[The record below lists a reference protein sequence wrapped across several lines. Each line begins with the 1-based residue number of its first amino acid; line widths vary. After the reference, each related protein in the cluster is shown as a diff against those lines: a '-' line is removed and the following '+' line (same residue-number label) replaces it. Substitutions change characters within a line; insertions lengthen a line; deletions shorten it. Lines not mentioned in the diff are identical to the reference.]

1 MNWISMLIGDR
12 GMRVFLF
19 KIITGL
25 TIVAV
30 SSLSSYADSDSALTP
45 ESVHIQR
52 CSACHYVDGK
62 SASPEFPNI
71 AGQYE
76 SYLMKALK
84 LFKENKR
91 ESEAMELI
99 ASLHREQELVI
110 LANYYSKQKPAE
122 TPALATPDQT
132 QPSRGEQIFTA
143 ERIYGISCVDCHGQ
157 DAKGYLRKSP
167 RTRNVRAIP
176 SLAGQ
181 QPGYLKTVLQK
192 YTEIGSSDIHPGMC
206 AMRKAGK
213 TLSQSDVHALA
224 EYLSSK

>member
-1 MNWISMLIGDR
+1 
-12 GMRVFLF
+12 MRVFLF

-25 TIVAV
+25 AV
-30 SSLSSYADSDSALTP
+30 VTAISLPSYADSALTP

-52 CSACHYVDGK
+52 CSACHYVVGK
-62 SASPEFPNI
+62 SAGPEFPNI

-132 QPSRGEQIFTA
+132 QRSRGEEIFTA
-143 ERIYGISCVDCHGQ
+143 ERVYGISCADCHGQ
-157 DAKGYLRKSP
+157 DAKGYVRKSP
-167 RTRNVRAIP
+167 RSRNVRAIP

-181 QPGYLKTVLQK
+181 QPGYLKSVLQK
-192 YTEIGSSDIHPGMC
+192 YSEIGGSGIHPGMC

-213 TLSQSDVHALA
+213 TLSQSDVNALV

>member
-1 MNWISMLIGDR
+1 
-12 GMRVFLF
+12 MRVFLF
-19 KIITGL
+19 KIIAGFAM
-25 TIVAV
+25 VAA
-30 SSLSSYADSDSALTP
+30 SSLPSRADTDLTP

-62 SASPEFPNI
+62 SAGPEFPNI

-99 ASLHREQELVI
+99 TSLHKQQELVI
-110 LANYYSKQKPAE
+110 LANYYSKQKPGDQ
-122 TPALATPDQT
+122 PAIATPDQT
-132 QPSRGEQIFTA
+132 QWSRGQQIFTA
-143 ERIYGISCVDCHGQ
+143 ERVYGISCADCHGQ
-157 DAKGYLRKSP
+157 DAKGYIRKSP
-167 RTRNVRAIP
+167 RSRNVRAIP
-176 SLAGQ
+176 RLAGQ
-181 QPGYLKTVLQK
+181 QPGYLKAMLQK
-192 YTEIGSSDIHPGMC
+192 YTGVGGQGPTQPGMC

-213 TLSQSDVHALA
+213 TLNQNDVNALV